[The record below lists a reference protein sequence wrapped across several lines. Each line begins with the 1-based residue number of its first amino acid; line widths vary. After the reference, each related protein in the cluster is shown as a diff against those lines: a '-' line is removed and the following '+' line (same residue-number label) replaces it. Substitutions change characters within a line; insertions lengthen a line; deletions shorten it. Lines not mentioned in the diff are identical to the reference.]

1 MPTQPTYPTPPGT
14 GSHLRVAV
22 PLHVHKG
29 KGADVADPSHIHSEV
44 PKEVDNLQ
52 GSGPKP
58 EDQKQGGED
67 RGQELLHQGDLEK
80 AAPRPRRAC

>member
-29 KGADVADPSHIHSEV
+29 KGADVADPSHIHSKV

-58 EDQKQGGED
+58 EDQKQQAEVPFTN
-67 RGQELLHQGDLEK
+67 LQGPPLTTRSRSKPPETI
-80 AAPRPRRAC
+80 